1 MQPDAFT
8 FKFTVEDLKVLEMA
22 LLEVPTKFGAPLIA
36 KINEQIRQQ
45 ANVMPTDTIDGDK
58 K

>member
-22 LLEVPTKFGAPLIA
+22 LLEIPTKFGAPLIA

-45 ANVMPTDTIDGDK
+45 ANVMPTDTIEGDK

>member
-45 ANVMPTDTIDGDK
+45 TNVMPTDTIEGDK